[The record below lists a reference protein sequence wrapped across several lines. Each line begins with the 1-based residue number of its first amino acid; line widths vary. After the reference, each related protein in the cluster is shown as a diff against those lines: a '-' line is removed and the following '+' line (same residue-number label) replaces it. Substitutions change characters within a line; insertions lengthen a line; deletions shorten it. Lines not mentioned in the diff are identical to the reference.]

1 MSIQQC
7 DGAALS
13 LRPEEQIDA
22 SNSGM
27 HPAISGF
34 DQITAF
40 LRVQESSE
48 LNDIASGYPSG
59 SSGDNLP
66 WTYRGPNSPVVKEE
80 RARPAVSHQTE
91 AHFQSGDSFVKDHTG
106 FPPAKTETFS
116 GDLLAKLPFEE
127 ELTVSDI
134 ETVSPV
140 TKETSFPWVKV
151 QSTRGVLSG
160 LLSLQDVFSSSGA
173 KMASSSSPDLNV
185 GVEWFTGD
193 DDLLEV
199 KRDEPSSSGAQETEV
214 TVRDTDRS
222 VSDEASSLSVAAK
235 TTELTSPDLFAS
247 PTETQEDRGPVF
259 SNPPN
264 VISMEKTETSETG
277 RAFTTVE
284 SSTAQER
291 SAPVS
296 SFSQRIAAEEFHT
309 TPVSSFSQR
318 TAAEKIDTTQASSFI
333 ERNTAEEFDTAR
345 VSPFSQRTAAEEFD
359 TTPTSS
365 FSEWTAAEEFDTT
378 PASSFSERTAAE
390 EFDTTPV
397 SSFSER
403 TAAEQFDTTPA
414 SSFSERT
421 APEEFDTTPASSFS
435 EWTAAEE
442 FDTTPASSFSE
453 RTAPEEFDTTPA
465 SSFSEW
471 TAAEE
476 FDTTPASSL
485 SQQTAAEDVRTPT
498 LISESVRFKTTPP
511 ETTKLPQSPEPVS
524 EAGTKPVDTELCYT
538 PEKNTAHE
546 TSPRNR
552 ETSSEGNDTFSYQS
566 DSGVAKQDGSTSSDR
581 QSLTTSSSSDKK
593 ISDLTNAETER
604 FVTTADKVF
613 TVPIE
618 TSSNTKA
625 ETSAS
630 KMISDDFYVSGISR
644 TRRQTGFTVVETFPG
659 VTTAEFSSTTPRR
672 ADSTTAMPSTL
683 TPTLTTATS
692 NDPTTTTTTTT
703 TTRTT
708 TTTTAAS
715 AATATGSATTS
726 TPLPTHTSLATTDSK
741 AARLGSACQADES
754 CSRLKESRCLQGIC
768 SCRPDYHHDSRNSGC
783 VRGTSEKV
791 GAGGGVGAR

>member
-127 ELTVSDI
+127 ELTVSDT
-134 ETVSPV
+134 ETVSSV

-185 GVEWFTGD
+185 GVELFTGD

-264 VISMEKTETSETG
+264 VISVEKTETSETG

-318 TAAEKIDTTQASSFI
+318 TAAEEFDTTQVSSFSQRTAAEEFDTTQASSFI

-365 FSEWTAAEEFDTT
+365 FSERTVAEGFDTT

-390 EFDTTPV
+390 ESDTMPA

-421 APEEFDTTPASSFS
+421 AAEEFDTTPASSFS

-442 FDTTPASSFSE
+442 FDTTPASSFSQ
-453 RTAPEEFDTTPA
+453 RTAA
-465 SSFSEW
+465 K
-471 TAAEE
+471 
-476 FDTTPASSL
+476 
-485 SQQTAAEDVRTPT
+485 DVRTPT

-581 QSLTTSSSSDKK
+581 QLLTTSSSSDKK

-703 TTRTT
+703 TRTT
-708 TTTTAAS
+708 TNTTAAS

-741 AARLGSACQADES
+741 AARLGSACQSDES

-791 GAGGGVGAR
+791 GAGGGAGAR